1 MTPEPEGKKQ
11 TEPHTTI
18 EEEKEKQRRN
28 QIFRSNLR
36 ERVL

>member
-11 TEPHTTI
+11 TEPHTPNK
-18 EEEKEKQRRN
+18 EEEERKN
-28 QIFRSNLR
+28 QIFRSTLR

>member
-1 MTPEPEGKKQ
+1 MAPEPEGKKQ
-11 TEPHTTI
+11 TEPHTPI
-18 EEEKEKQRRN
+18 KDEEERKN